1 MILVL
6 RPEGKAQQSAA
17 LLENNGYPAFPLAAI
32 SIEKNIEQVEALTVR
47 LMTHSTL
54 PDGLI
59 VTSTYAA
66 ETLLSIVQYDERL
79 SSQID
84 ESILSIPVYCVGETC
99 LSMLKHTFKHIYSGY
114 SQNSEGLL
122 AIPQLAKQHTQHKRF
137 YLVKGENGRD
147 LLPNTMRKRNADL
160 SVFDVYKRIPQLDSI
175 RAIDCAKQQID
186 CIIATSQELCELL
199 LDNQPLYELQS
210 MTWIVVSKRIK
221 QYLESKGIN
230 DICLSSGAQ
239 PEVLLN
245 CVRQWKEN

>member
-17 LLENNGYPAFPLAAI
+17 LLEKNGYPAIPLAAI
-32 SIEKNIEQVEALTVR
+32 LIEKNIEQVEVLKAS

-59 VTSTYAA
+59 VTSTFAA
-66 ETLLSIVQYDERL
+66 EALLSIVQYDELL

-84 ESILSIPVYCVGETC
+84 ESILSIPVYCIGETC
-99 LSMLKHTFKHIYSGY
+99 LSMLKHTFKHIYTGH

-122 AIPQLAKQHTQHKRF
+122 ALPQLSEQHAQHKRF
-137 YLVKGENGRD
+137 YLIKGEHGRD
-147 LLPNTMRKRNADL
+147 LLPSTLRKRNADL
-160 SVFDVYKRIPQLDSI
+160 DVFDVYKRIPQLASI
-175 RAIDCAKQQID
+175 RAINCAKQQID

-221 QYLESKGIN
+221 QYLESQGIN

-239 PEVLLN
+239 PEALLN